1 MENVYYSHEKQ
12 NEWHKKNR
20 FIHQN
25 VLPHTNW
32 QNVTKAGRT
41 NSRTNCQQIRIAI
54 SRTNT
59 NSFSHNSDKLHYDVR
74 QENTKEQS

>member
-1 MENVYYSHEKQ
+1 MENVYHSHEKQ

-32 QNVTKAGRT
+32 QNVTKKLAGQIAEQT
-41 NSRTNCQQIRIAI
+41 ASRT
-54 SRTNT
+54 
-59 NSFSHNSDKLHYDVR
+59 
-74 QENTKEQS
+74 E

>member
-41 NSRTNCQQIRIAI
+41 NSRTNCQQNRIAI
-54 SRTNT
+54 SHHAQSDDKNRSLTEQLST
-59 NSFSHNSDKLHYDVR
+59 SHL
-74 QENTKEQS
+74 EPA